1 MKEYM
6 TPEFEVVQFHVEN
19 VLAYS
24 IEDGDDDPETPII
37 PFSLP
42 KVDTGN
48 A

>member
-6 TPEFEVVQFHVEN
+6 TPELQLVQFHVEN

-24 IEDGDDDPETPII
+24 IEDGDGTETPII
-37 PFSLP
+37 PFNLP

-48 A
+48 V